1 MNEIEIFSEQT
12 IANNKY
18 PLKEISFEKP
28 GRAGKRVKQLHEVY
42 YRPDA
47 VAVLMVDNQQ
57 GKMLFTS
64 QFRIASY
71 INGNP
76 SGNLLEVCAGLI
88 DEGESPENAAL
99 REAAEETGYQ
109 VSNLQKVGA
118 VYPSAG
124 GVTEYLH
131 LFIGEYDSKG
141 DHESGGGLEEE
152 GEYIELLEMTFEEVH
167 AKLMTAEFND
177 AKTLLLV
184 QHFFLRDQN
193 KV

>member
-1 MNEIEIFSEQT
+1 MSKIEIFSEQT

-28 GRAGKRVKQLHEVY
+28 GRAGKRVEQLHEVY

-47 VAVLMVDNQQ
+47 VAVLLVNHIHQ
-57 GKMLFTS
+57 KMLFTS

-71 INGNP
+71 MNGNP

-88 DEGESPENAAL
+88 DDGESPEAAAL

-109 VSNLQKVGA
+109 VKNLHKVGA

-131 LFIGEYDSKG
+131 LFIGEYDSTG

-152 GEYIELLEMTFEEVH
+152 GEHIELIEMTFEDVH
-167 AKLMTAEFND
+167 EKLMNADFND

-184 QHFFLRDQN
+184 QHFFLLEQ
-193 KV
+193 KSI